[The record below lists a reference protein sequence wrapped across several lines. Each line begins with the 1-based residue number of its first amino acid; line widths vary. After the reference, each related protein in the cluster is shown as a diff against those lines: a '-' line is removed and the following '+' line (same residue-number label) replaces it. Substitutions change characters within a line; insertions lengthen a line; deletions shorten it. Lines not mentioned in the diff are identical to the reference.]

1 MVDPAAYK
9 NRTFYKVLSKF
20 LYSLC
25 SGVRN
30 CNNVA
35 SFIRSRPDRDSSR
48 FSQCKVPISIESRTQ
63 ISTVIGV

>member
-1 MVDPAAYK
+1 MVEPAVHK
-9 NRTFYKVLSKF
+9 DRTFYKILSKF

-25 SGVRN
+25 SGVRY

-35 SFIRSRPDRDSSR
+35 SFIRSKPDRDSSG

-63 ISTVIGV
+63 ISTV